1 MAAKRSSTFRRE
13 EIIAT
18 LSHFFEELI
27 ETLKGYA
34 RIGHRHGLEDIVGLD
49 ELKRGKPVTLQEIA
63 GLDAFRDSLLE
74 EVDKRIAKHLAT
86 RASASNTTSSSATTS
101 VSIAEH
107 THEISDLGD
116 LTPIAKYVS
125 HVFKPFIVI
134 EEINPRAT
142 SAEVLFQLVSS
153 GHYDLEGVRIEL
165 SLRENEEDDWALID
179 RFMFDKVTLHYATIV
194 EDLKPSTTYEIRFT
208 IKDRFNPLLED
219 AGVIRSFTTNVS

>member
-1 MAAKRSSTFRRE
+1 MATKKSSTIKRE

-18 LSHFFEELI
+18 LAHFFEELI

-49 ELKRGKPVTLQEIA
+49 ELKRAKPTSIQELP
-63 GLDAFRDSLLE
+63 GLDAFKASLLQE
-74 EVDKRIAKHLAT
+74 IDARIAKHLANLNT
-86 RASASNTTSSSATTS
+86 SQSAPTLSNASDAD
-101 VSIAEH
+101 IQPH
-107 THEISDLGD
+107 THDIDDLGD
-116 LTPIAKYVS
+116 LAPIAKYVS

-153 GHYDLEGVRIEL
+153 GHYDLDGIRIEL
-165 SLRENEEDDWALID
+165 SLREDEDDEWEVID
-179 RFMFDKVTLHYATIV
+179 RFVFDKVTLHYATII
-194 EDLKPSTTYEIRFT
+194 EHLKAQTRYEIRFT

-219 AGVIRSFTTNVS
+219 AGVIRSFITNAA